1 MTSKL
6 FSPCSM
12 RGLTLPNR
20 IVVSPMCQYSATD
33 GSVGDWHLAHIG
45 HMAFSGSGLVI
56 VEATGVEPRGR
67 ISPGCPGLWSDANE
81 AAFGRLVEFCRKYGS
96 AKIGIQLAHAGR
108 KASAQR
114 PWEGRSWLR
123 EDQNPWQTV
132 SSSDLPAGDG
142 WPAPVSL
149 DRAGLDQVRDAFVS
163 AARRAARVGFELVE
177 LHMAHGYLMHQFLS
191 PVANRRDDA
200 YGGSREN
207 RMRFPLEVFEAVRAA
222 WPEDRPLG
230 VRIST
235 TDWVEGGWDVAD
247 SVALAKLLRARGCDY
262 ICTSSGGVAEQQK
275 LVVGPG
281 YQVPFARQ
289 VKAEAGIPTMA
300 VGMILDPHHAE
311 AILEKGEADMIALAR
326 GMLYNPH
333 WAWHAAHALG
343 DDNAVAYPPQYERS
357 RPSKWAE
364 AFELPKAAE

>member
-6 FSPCSM
+6 FSPYSM

-33 GSVGDWHLAHIG
+33 GAVGDWHMAHIG
-45 HMAFSGSGLVI
+45 HMSFSGNGLVI

-67 ISPGCPGLWSDANE
+67 ISHGCPGLWSDANE
-81 AAFGRLVEFCRKYGS
+81 AGFKRLVDFNREYGN
-96 AKIGIQLAHAGR
+96 AKMGIQLAHAGR

-114 PWEGRSWLR
+114 PWEGRKWLR
-123 EDQNPWQTV
+123 EDESPWQTV

-142 WPAPVSL
+142 WPAPAAL
-149 DRAGLDQVRDAFVS
+149 DRTGLDKVRDAFVS
-163 AARRAARVGFELVE
+163 AARRAARIGFELVE

-191 PVANRRDDA
+191 PIANRREDE

-207 RMRFPLEVFEAVRAA
+207 RMRFPLEVFEAVRAV
-222 WPEDRPLG
+222 WPEELPLG
-230 VRIST
+230 VRISA
-235 TDWVEGGWDVAD
+235 TDWVEGGWNVAD
-247 SVALAKLLRARGCDY
+247 SVALARLLRARGCDY
-262 ICTSSGGVAEQQK
+262 ICTSSGGVSDQQQ
-275 LVVGPG
+275 LTVGPG

-289 VKAEAGIPTMA
+289 VKAEAEIPTMA

-311 AILEKGEADMIALAR
+311 SILEKGEADMIALAR

-343 DDNAVAYPPQYERS
+343 DDEAVAYPRQYVRS
-357 RPSKWAE
+357 RPNMWSE
-364 AFELPKAAE
+364 AFELPEAAE